1 LYRNRFGVKGELLV
15 SIFAIAIVLVFIVEF
30 ESSENIISFGQTDQF
45 AKSQNESKNQAILQF
60 QNQFCGI
67 NSTVNNNA
75 FITEYLLPQKCE
87 MPLGILADNDSV
99 WYVSTKLGTLGKFDV
114 NSNKS
119 EEFKIPVWDSRS
131 KPTDMS
137 QTWDIKTDSKGNVWF
152 TDEKQNGIWRYEQE
166 SKNFSFF
173 PVPERPSAFGTIYP
187 VSIAFNGD
195 DEIYFVGIRSKS
207 LWSANISDLKNM
219 SPQGISNVSIPLSS
233 FKGIDPDLVSTG
245 SIDID
250 KKRNV
255 IWLSVLAFGV
265 KGQLF
270 KFDLA
275 TKTFTPYE
283 LPEHLQSPVGIAI
296 DEKGNPWITDHGTSI
311 FFMIN
316 STNGKISEFSTPSLS
331 RISANIPKDFSYTL
345 PYWIRMDENGNLWFN
360 EHIGNKIAKFNP
372 TDGTL
377 IEYWIPTQ
385 NSLWAPCTP
394 NEKSCGISNTLQFSI
409 GKNNQVWFSE
419 WTENKLGMLN
429 SSKPLSFVVD
439 TNSKEFNV
447 KRGQTIQVPMVVSA
461 NQQVDL
467 KMIAASTFT
476 NTGNFGNSSFSFSQ
490 DSFSMK
496 PGETKNVTFLLTP
509 STDLE
514 NREYTLMIGA
524 ENNEMSYLKSIKL
537 NIS

>member
-1 LYRNRFGVKGELLV
+1 
-15 SIFAIAIVLVFIVEF
+15 
-30 ESSENIISFGQTDQF
+30 
-45 AKSQNESKNQAILQF
+45 
-60 QNQFCGI
+60 
-67 NSTVNNNA
+67 
-75 FITEYLLPQKCE
+75 
-87 MPLGILADNDSV
+87 
-99 WYVSTKLGTLGKFDV
+99 
-114 NSNKS
+114 
-119 EEFKIPVWDSRS
+119 
-131 KPTDMS
+131 
-137 QTWDIKTDSKGNVWF
+137 
-152 TDEKQNGIWRYEQE
+152 
-166 SKNFSFF
+166 
-173 PVPERPSAFGTIYP
+173 
-187 VSIAFNGD
+187 
-195 DEIYFVGIRSKS
+195 SKS

-219 SPQGISNVSIPLSS
+219 SPLGISNVSIPLSS

-296 DEKGNPWITDHGTSI
+296 DEK
-311 FFMIN
+311 
-316 STNGKISEFSTPSLS
+316 
-331 RISANIPKDFSYTL
+331 
-345 PYWIRMDENGNLWFN
+345 GNLWFN

-439 TNSKEFNV
+439 SNSKEFNV
-447 KRGQTIQVPMVVSA
+447 KRGQTIQVPMVVSS

-467 KMIAASTFT
+467 KMIASSTFT

-496 PGETKNVTFLLTP
+496 PG
-509 STDLE
+509 
-514 NREYTLMIGA
+514 
-524 ENNEMSYLKSIKL
+524 
-537 NIS
+537 

>member
-1 LYRNRFGVKGELLV
+1 MNRNRFGVKGELLV
-15 SIFAIAIVLVFIVEF
+15 SIFAIAIVLAFIVEF
-30 ESSENIISFGQTDQF
+30 ESSENNISFGQTDQF

-60 QNQFCGI
+60 QSQFCGM

-195 DEIYFVGIRSKS
+195 NEIYFVGIRSKS
-207 LWSANISDLKNM
+207 IWSANISDLKNM

-275 TKTFTPYE
+275 TKTFTPFE

-316 STNGKISEFSTPSLS
+316 STNGKISKFSTPPLS

-439 TNSKEFNV
+439 SNSKEFNV
-447 KRGQTIQVPMVVSA
+447 KRGQTIQVPMVVSS

-467 KMIAASTFT
+467 KMIASSTFT